1 MVEYYCHDENKLK
14 TFSNTKLKRLLLLA
28 KYGGGSKT
36 LYHYYY
42 YLVREGLVDWS
53 LGTAFITEDGE
64 EMLRELLERGQ
75 DGNATHC

>member
-1 MVEYYCHDENKLK
+1 MVEYYCHDENKMK
-14 TFSNTKLKRLLLLA
+14 TFSDTRLKRLLLLC
-28 KYGGGSKT
+28 KRGGSKR